1 MIADRHAWINK
12 VFDQFLEDFRADRDP
27 TVSLKAAIN
36 DLERG
41 RIDPELLKIKVKLG
55 KDPEDYPL
63 TILIRKSESCLEQKL
78 TTTSYG
84 ISRQTGTKRKKAGVS
99 INPREMLS
107 GEELNQ
113 EMESSNK
120 SQNSYWTW

>member
-1 MIADRHAWINK
+1 MIADRPAWINK

-84 ISRQTGTKRKKAGVS
+84 ISRQMGTKRKKAGVS

-107 GEELNQ
+107 GEELKQ